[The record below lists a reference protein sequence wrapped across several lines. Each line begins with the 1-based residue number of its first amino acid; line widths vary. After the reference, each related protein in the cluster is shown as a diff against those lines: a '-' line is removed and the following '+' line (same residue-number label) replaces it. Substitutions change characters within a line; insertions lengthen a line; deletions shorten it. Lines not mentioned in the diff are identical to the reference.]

1 MPDYNPVMGNPHRPH
16 LLIVSLLLCCCVALS
31 ACGSTG
37 QPSGT
42 GTGAA
47 DAAAGHSNRDLEFS
61 DCMRTHGVSN
71 FPDPTGNGLQI
82 GPGIDTQSPA
92 FKSAQQACKRF
103 LPNGGAPPATSA
115 KDRAAALA
123 FSTCMRSHGV
133 PGFPDPAFT
142 SPRNAPRVLVLRG
155 MVFAVSPTIDP
166 KSPAFRH
173 AAAACGVSPP
183 NG

>member
-1 MPDYNPVMGNPHRPH
+1 MFRPRHRLRLGA
-16 LLIVSLLLCCCVALS
+16 LLGCCVALG

-47 DAAAGHSNRDLEFS
+47 NASPGQPSRDLEFS
-61 DCMRTHGVSN
+61 DCMRAHGVSN
-71 FPDPTGNGLQI
+71 FPDPTANGLQI
-82 GPGIDTQSPA
+82 GPGIDTKSPT
-92 FKSAQQACKRF
+92 FKSAQQACRQF
-103 LPNGGAPPATSA
+103 LPNNGVPPATSS

-123 FSTCMRSHGV
+123 FARCMRSHGV

-142 SPRNAPRVLVLRG
+142 SPRNAAHVLVLRG
-155 MVFAVSPTIDP
+155 MVFAIGQTIDP

-173 AAAACGVSPP
+173 AASTCGVSTP
-183 NG
+183 ND